1 VTHDP
6 TGRAANGICWPTPS
20 GSCWTRKKA
29 DRQAVTRSH
38 FIGASLALAVA
49 AFAQSADAQVY
60 GSTTHTVTV
69 QVSPITV
76 IGVDIAA
83 LTLQISSG
91 TPGQETMTV
100 TNAASSLLWGTNS
113 STQKI
118 TANTSNAAPLFDLRL
133 VAVNPTGGSVTSE
146 FSLSTTPHD
155 LLLNVG
161 RSLGSCTLR
170 YTGVA
175 LASQAPG
182 SDTHVITFT
191 VQSQ

>member
-1 VTHDP
+1 M
-6 TGRAANGICWPTPS
+6 
-20 GSCWTRKKA
+20 
-29 DRQAVTRSH
+29 SH
-38 FIGASLALAVA
+38 LIGAGIALAVA
-49 AFAQSADAQVY
+49 AFAQRASAQVF
-60 GSTTHTVTV
+60 GSTAHTVTV
-69 QVSPITV
+69 QVAPITV
-76 IGVDIAA
+76 IGVDLAA

-100 TNAASSLLWGTNS
+100 TDATSKLLWGTNS
-113 STQKI
+113 SNQKI
-118 TANTSNAAPLFDLRL
+118 TANTDNAAPLFDLRL

-161 RSLGSCTLR
+161 QSLGSCTLQYR
-170 YTGVA
+170 GVA